1 MSAEQRGPADCSSS
15 DNMGRQGW
23 MITPPVSL
31 QDPRKSLYI
40 KAKTE
45 LGWKR
50 WNKQWLYS
58 VLGLFNG
65 YRVRYLE
72 SL

>member
-1 MSAEQRGPADCSSS
+1 
-15 DNMGRQGW
+15 

-72 SL
+72 S

>member
-1 MSAEQRGPADCSSS
+1 
-15 DNMGRQGW
+15 

-31 QDPRKSLYI
+31 QDLRRSLYI

-50 WNKQWLYS
+50 WSKQWLYS
-58 VLGLFNG
+58 VLGLFSG
-65 YRVRYLE
+65 YRVRYFE
-72 SL
+72 S